1 MQYRRETT
9 DPQDEIFDVLTQDG
23 ELTGERAARWLVHQN
38 GLWHPAFHLWIAWAT
53 PEGLRVLLQRRSL
66 TKDTMPGR
74 VDVSVGGHF
83 KAGEFVPGQPL
94 APLMLAAIV
103 REVNEELGFRLEPSV
118 IQWLGT
124 RWSEAVQANIC
135 DREVQ
140 YLYFWL
146 RDGPLVAIEPDPRE
160 VAALLAVSVRGLLE
174 LLEQER
180 MSVEAPVL
188 WSSES
193 GAGSTRSVQAVTFA
207 DLVPGRQRYWRVVLH
222 LLEQNAA
229 KGEVPTEPLVL
240 HEESEADAG

>member
-1 MQYRRETT
+1 
-9 DPQDEIFDVLTQDG
+9 
-23 ELTGERAARWLVHQN
+23 
-38 GLWHPAFHLWIAWAT
+38 
-53 PEGLRVLLQRRSL
+53 
-66 TKDTMPGR
+66 MPGR

-146 RDGPLVAIEPDPRE
+146 RDEPLVAIEPDPRE